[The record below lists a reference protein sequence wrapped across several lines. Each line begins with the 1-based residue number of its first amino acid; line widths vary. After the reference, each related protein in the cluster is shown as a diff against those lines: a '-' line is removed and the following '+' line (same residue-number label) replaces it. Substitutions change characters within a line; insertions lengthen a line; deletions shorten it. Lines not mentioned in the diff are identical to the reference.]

1 MGDSTAAVDQAQRD
15 ETERLSLA
23 LVLTVLAWVAA
34 NDHDAVQA
42 ARLLGAVD
50 AATRVIRKPS
60 PDLEVPGELGIAG
73 ELALMTETKA
83 RARLTDGR
91 FDAAFREGAAMT
103 PAHAICIAVG
113 EAQCGSGPRS
123 TGLSALEQE
132 AVAQSH
138 VESILRQ
145 MGFESRAHAVAWV
158 NGAAT
163 WSRGVS
169 A

>member
-1 MGDSTAAVDQAQRD
+1 MINSAAAVDQAQQD
-15 ETERLSLA
+15 ETERLSLV
-23 LVLTVLAWVAA
+23 LVLTVLAWMAA

-50 AATRVIRKPS
+50 AATQVIRKPS
-60 PDLEVPGELGIAG
+60 PNLEVPGELGIPG
-73 ELALMTETKA
+73 ELALMTETTA
-83 RARLTDGR
+83 RACLTDER

-103 PAHAICIAVG
+103 PAHAICMAVG
-113 EAQCGSGPRS
+113 EEHCGSGPRS

-138 VESILRQ
+138 VENILRH

-158 NGAAT
+158 NGAA
-163 WSRGVS
+163 
-169 A
+169 